1 VSDKDESQQEG
12 PPKKRGEAAWKE
24 NMDRISER
32 NDAARKAGRQ
42 RRDEYDQARA
52 KARNEADARRRAQ
65 LLDSRKD

>member
-1 VSDKDESQQEG
+1 MSAKDEPQQEG
-12 PPKKRGEAAWKE
+12 SPKKRGEAAWTE

-52 KARNEADARRRAQ
+52 KARSEADARRRAQ